1 MLKKALEAHNRVV
14 GTMGTKKS
22 TVVIK
27 EQLVQL
33 KSIEVD
39 EVIEVKEIKE
49 MALTLKKI
57 GKNKRIYKDDINNLT
72 FEKNKNG
79 ELTLLSQ

>member
-1 MLKKALEAHNRVV
+1 MLC
-14 GTMGTKKS
+14 
-22 TVVIK
+22 
-27 EQLVQL
+27 
-33 KSIEVD
+33 IEVD